1 MLGTARGSVARRPGW
16 DPRLM
21 AAPHDPF
28 EASNFI
34 VDFGGAGGATMFS
47 HVDLP
52 VAVLDEIAYRSGNDK
67 ANEPRKQPGL
77 ASYSHLVLTRG
88 LTADLDLWSWWES
101 TRNGD
106 LTDRDVV
113 VRLLDATGQLAHDL
127 AVPQRLP
134 GGLPGQPARRRRRTT
149 SS

>member
-1 MLGTARGSVARRPGW
+1 
-16 DPRLM
+16 M

-28 EASNFI
+28 EASNFV
-34 VDFGGAGGATMFS
+34 VDFGGAGGATMFA

-52 VAVLDEIAYRSGNDK
+52 VAVLDEIAYRSGNDR

-106 LTDRDVV
+106 GADRDVV
-113 VRLLDATGQLAHDL
+113 VRLLDATGQLLLTWMFRNAFPAVYRLSPLDAASGDVVLETVEL
-127 AVPQRLP
+127 AFDTMDIE
-134 GGLPGQPARRRRRTT
+134 AT
-149 SS
+149 